1 MMLKSGCMGTNLGTL
16 TTFGH
21 SVPKISVPNGA
32 LCIFLV
38 CPTTSLTS
46 NKTCMKVSTQLRKVT
61 RKDGSQIGIVY
72 FRVRG
77 KGKDLRASSS
87 LTIDPEHW
95 DGEVPGYS
103 ASVISK
109 VVSPIVAKQ
118 FNNHIQNILY
128 AINTEYSEDADAA
141 WLNKVVNSAGAASME
156 PAAPSPTDDKR
167 ERKKQREK
175 SRTDSDNAE
184 QQPNL
189 SEVPKDEPTMLDYYA
204 LYLENAEFH
213 AWHRQAQT
221 AVMNKLTRYEK
232 WLGFVNGQPDFR
244 LYLSD
249 IDKEQIEDYKN
260 YIDHEYQYYKTNPTF
275 FKQFKLAKSC
285 DIRPNSKNAVICH
298 IKRLNMFLNWCVKMG
313 YLTDLSFR
321 NITCDQQLYGTPFY
335 LTMEERDKIYDYDFS
350 EYPRLEIHRD
360 KFIFQCLVGCRS
372 NDLVSFTWDNITG
385 DFLEYIPHKNLLAGR
400 TTVVRVPLCD
410 KAKAILLRIDPD
422 EKYLF
427 NKFCID
433 LYRTDIKQILKMVGI
448 DRTVLYYNQ
457 QRRKA
462 EPRPLY
468 EVAASH
474 LARRTFIGNLY
485 KQVQDQALIASLTGH
500 TETSTSFQRYRD
512 IDDDIKRNVLS
523 LID

>member
-1 MMLKSGCMGTNLGTL
+1 
-16 TTFGH
+16 
-21 SVPKISVPNGA
+21 
-32 LCIFLV
+32 
-38 CPTTSLTS
+38 
-46 NKTCMKVSTQLRKVT
+46 MKVSTQLRKVT

-77 KGKDLRASSS
+77 EGKDLRASSS
-87 LTIDPEHW
+87 LTIDPELW

-109 VVSPIVAKQ
+109 VVSPIVAKE
-118 FNNHIQNILY
+118 FNNRIQDILY
-128 AINTEYSEDADAA
+128 AIKNDYSEDADAA

-156 PAAPSPTDDKR
+156 PAAPSPNDDKR
-167 ERKKQREK
+167 EKNE
-175 SRTDSDNAE
+175 N
-184 QQPNL
+184 
-189 SEVPKDEPTMLDYYA
+189 EPTLLDYFA
-204 LYLENAEFH
+204 LYLEKAEFH
-213 AWHRQAQT
+213 DWHRQAQNS
-221 AVMNKLTRYEK
+221 VMHKLTRYEK
-232 WLGFVNGQPDFR
+232 WLGFVNDQPDFK

-249 IDKEQIEDYKN
+249 IDKEQIEDYKD
-260 YIDHEYQYYKTNPTF
+260 YVDHEYQYYKTNPKF
-275 FKQFKLAKSC
+275 FKQFKLSKSI
-285 DIRPNSKNAVICH
+285 DIRPLSKNAVICH

-313 YLTDLSFR
+313 YLTDMSFR

-360 KFIFQCLVGCRS
+360 KFLFQCLVGCRC
-372 NDLVSFTWDNITG
+372 NDLVSFTWQNITG
-385 DFLEYIPHKNLLAGR
+385 DYLEYVPHKNLLAGR
-400 TTVVRVPLCD
+400 TATVRVPLCD

-422 EKYLF
+422 EEYLF
-427 NKFCID
+427 NKFCNE
-433 LYRTDIKQILKMVGI
+433 LYRADIKRIMKMVGI

-457 QRRKA
+457 QKRKA

-485 KQVQDQALIASLTGH
+485 KQVQDPALIASLTGH
-500 TETSTSFQRYRD
+500 TETSTSFQRYRE
-512 IDDDIKRNVLS
+512 IDDDIKRNVLA

>member
-1 MMLKSGCMGTNLGTL
+1 MGTNLGTVYN
-16 TTFGH
+16 FGH
-21 SVPKISVPNGA
+21 SEPKISVPNGA
-32 LCIFLV
+32 LCNIFV
-38 CPTTSLTS
+38 CPPSSLTS
-46 NKTCMKVSTQLRKVT
+46 NKTFMKVSTQLRKVT

-77 KGKDLRASSS
+77 EGKDLRASSS
-87 LTIDPEHW
+87 LTIEPEYW

-109 VVSPIVAKQ
+109 VVSPIVARE
-118 FNNHIQNILY
+118 FNNRIQDILY
-128 AINTEYSEDADAA
+128 AIKTDYSEDVDAA

-156 PAAPSPTDDKR
+156 PAAPSTNDDKR
-167 ERKKQREK
+167 EK
-175 SRTDSDNAE
+175 N
-184 QQPNL
+184 
-189 SEVPKDEPTMLDYYA
+189 EPTLLDYFA
-204 LYLENAEFH
+204 LYLEKAEFH
-213 AWHRQAQT
+213 DWHHQAQNS
-221 AVMNKLTRYEK
+221 VMHKLQRYEK
-232 WLGFVNGQPDFR
+232 WLGFINEQPDFK

-249 IDKEQIEDYKN
+249 MDKEQIEDYRD
-260 YIDHEYQYYKTNPTF
+260 YIDHEYQYYKTNPKF

-298 IKRLNMFLNWCVKMG
+298 IKRLSMFLNWCVKMG
-313 YLTDLSFR
+313 YLTDTSFR

-372 NDLVSFTWDNITG
+372 NDLVAFTWKNITG
-385 DFLEYIPHKNLLAGR
+385 DYLEYIPHKNLLAGR
-400 TTVVRVPLCD
+400 TSVVRVPLCD

-422 EKYLF
+422 EEYLF
-427 NKFCID
+427 NKFCND
-433 LYRTDIKQILKMVGI
+433 LYRMDIKQILKMVGI

-485 KQVQDQALIASLTGH
+485 KQVQDPALIASLTGH
-500 TETSTSFQRYRD
+500 TETSTSFQRYRE
-512 IDDDIKRNVLS
+512 IDDDIKRNILN

>member
-1 MMLKSGCMGTNLGTL
+1 MMLNSGCMGTNLGTL
-16 TTFGH
+16 TTFGYTVPVF
-21 SVPKISVPNGA
+21 SVPKAKNCTQNSVP
-32 LCIFLV
+32 
-38 CPTTSLTS
+38 
-46 NKTCMKVSTQLRKVT
+46 KTIHFVKKSVMKATAFLRKVKL
-61 RKDGSQIGIVY
+61 KDGTQKGVIY
-72 FRVRG
+72 FRVRSG
-77 KGKDLRASSS
+77 KKDFRLASS
-87 LTIDPEHW
+87 LTIDPDYW
-95 DGEVPGYS
+95 DSELPGYS
-103 ASVISK
+103 QDTPTCA
-109 VVSPIVAKQ
+109 VSPMEMSLFNEAIRNILMTIQIEYGENADQAWLSEILTRHSNKVAK
-118 FNNHIQNILY
+118 
-128 AINTEYSEDADAA
+128 SDDAA
-141 WLNKVVNSAGAASME
+141 NCMSSTPTE
-156 PAAPSPTDDKR
+156 PSSDDEQR
-167 ERKKQREK
+167 ER
-175 SRTDSDNAE
+175 N
-184 QQPNL
+184 
-189 SEVPKDEPTMLDYYA
+189 EPTMLDYYA
-204 LYLENAEFH
+204 LYLEKAEFH

-249 IDKEQIEDYKN
+249 IDKEQIEDYKD

-410 KAKAILLRIDPD
+410 NAKAILLRIDPD